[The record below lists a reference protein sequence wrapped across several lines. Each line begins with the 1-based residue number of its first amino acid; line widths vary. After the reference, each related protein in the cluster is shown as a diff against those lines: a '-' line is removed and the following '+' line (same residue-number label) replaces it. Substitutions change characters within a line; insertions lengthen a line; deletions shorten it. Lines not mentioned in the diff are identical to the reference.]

1 MRKKHGGG
9 CVNMIGRRG
18 LTQHEI
24 ESLSEL
30 MNNKLVDLTSGLS
43 IVSSIHVLELETLIV
58 AQRCFTQ
65 KKKMTIK
72 DNQLRIDQ
80 WIITQKIEIQ

>member
-1 MRKKHGGG
+1 
-9 CVNMIGRRG
+9 MIGRRG